1 MLPIAKEPLE
11 QSEFE
16 KMKFVFK
23 KLFEELA
30 VELNDEVVVVNS
42 LYVSEKKLIEWG
54 FNFQTRSLQIID
66 LLTLLQKSLF
76 SSMVRIEETM

>member
-1 MLPIAKEPLE
+1 ME

-23 KLFEELA
+23 KLSEELV
-30 VELNDEVVVVNS
+30 VELNDEGVVVNS
-42 LYVSEKKLIEWG
+42 LYVLEKKLIEWG

-66 LLTLLQKSLF
+66 LLILLQKSQF
-76 SSMVRIEETM
+76 SSMIRIEETL